1 MFNKQFVG
9 LEDQGDKVTAV
20 SDTVGNSQTFQII
33 RNNDDRNRVR
43 LQASNGQFIQV
54 LLNIFFFNN
63 RTVNFASIV
72 IWALEICLD

>member
-1 MFNKQFVG
+1 MG

-63 RTVNFASIV
+63 RTVNFTSIV
-72 IWALEICLD
+72 IWALELCLD

>member
-1 MFNKQFVG
+1 VFNKQFVG

-63 RTVNFASIV
+63 RTVNFTSIV
-72 IWALEICLD
+72 IWALELYLD